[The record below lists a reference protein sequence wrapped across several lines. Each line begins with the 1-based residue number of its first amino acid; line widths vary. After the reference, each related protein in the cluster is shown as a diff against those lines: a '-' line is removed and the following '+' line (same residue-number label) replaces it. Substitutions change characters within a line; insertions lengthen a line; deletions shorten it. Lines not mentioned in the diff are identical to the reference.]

1 MGKNQNGIQQ
11 CSSNIKEHKKYP
23 GIFLIKIIYLAT
35 LGSLSRWSMILI
47 AFPALAPSPL
57 WVAPLRPQAT

>member
-35 LGSLSRWSMILI
+35 LGLSCCMWDFFFFLKMQHLKKG
-47 AFPALAPSPL
+47 SP
-57 WVAPLRPQAT
+57 